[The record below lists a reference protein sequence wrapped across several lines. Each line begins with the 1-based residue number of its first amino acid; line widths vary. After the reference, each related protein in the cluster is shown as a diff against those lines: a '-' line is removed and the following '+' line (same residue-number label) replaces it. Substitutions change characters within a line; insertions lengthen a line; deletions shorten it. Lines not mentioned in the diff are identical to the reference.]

1 MRTDI
6 EKAMMYLHN
15 KAIKPILKIRAS
27 ITRLFFVPNSGYRVE
42 WKINILDFVPYSTK
56 TNIGYNIVRTGIT
69 SPDNVA
75 EMLGFPRQNTE
86 ATQAVYISNDL
97 TEIGKKNATDNSL
110 TTEDDLKG
118 GGKNEETGNS
128 DI

>member
-1 MRTDI
+1 
-6 EKAMMYLHN
+6 
-15 KAIKPILKIRAS
+15 
-27 ITRLFFVPNSGYRVE
+27 
-42 WKINILDFVPYSTK
+42 
-56 TNIGYNIVRTGIT
+56 
-69 SPDNVA
+69 
-75 EMLGFPRQNTE
+75 
-86 ATQAVYISNDL
+86 ISNDL

>member
-97 TEIGKKNATDNSL
+97 TEIGKRMLPITH
-110 TTEDDLKG
+110 
-118 GGKNEETGNS
+118 
-128 DI
+128 